1 MSVKFTLLI
10 YNYNNNNNNNY
21 KNNLYAYYSY
31 IISMYI

>member
-10 YNYNNNNNNNY
+10 YNYNNNNNNY